1 MKKLFLSLAFISIIP
16 VFAQAKKGEVLR
28 FTAEL
33 HESRI
38 TLTWSTTPHSEMVL
52 LYRSDSPF
60 VDYASLA
67 SSVLLSTF
75 SPQTTSY
82 VDTPPANTNYYY
94 ALLFESDILSG
105 LSLQFNSGKNTTAS
119 PVRVLADIDELSPPE
134 RSLSL
139 PLLSGTESNSFTVT
153 EFSNETEKK
162 IKALETKFQ
171 KYHSYLLDLE
181 LKSSHT
187 EISFFRF
194 PEETAGTESISSL
207 TLKRLLDNFIN
218 NKNWYNLEIE
228 LKQFLKLNH
237 PELITMRATFYLAQA
252 FFFQHQYDNALLLF
266 LVTEDHY
273 KEQASLW
280 IKRTVERLSQVNY

>member
-105 LSLQFNSGKNTTAS
+105 LSLQFNSGKIQQQ
-119 PVRVLADIDELSPPE
+119 VLS
-134 RSLSL
+134 
-139 PLLSGTESNSFTVT
+139 V
-153 EFSNETEKK
+153 
-162 IKALETKFQ
+162 
-171 KYHSYLLDLE
+171 
-181 LKSSHT
+181 
-187 EISFFRF
+187 
-194 PEETAGTESISSL
+194 
-207 TLKRLLDNFIN
+207 
-218 NKNWYNLEIE
+218 
-228 LKQFLKLNH
+228 
-237 PELITMRATFYLAQA
+237 
-252 FFFQHQYDNALLLF
+252 
-266 LVTEDHY
+266 
-273 KEQASLW
+273 
-280 IKRTVERLSQVNY
+280 LSQILMNYLHLNAHSVYLF